1 MINLQIN
8 STTIKLFKICLIYS
22 FIFIAVTT
30 AHSEETGQAE
40 KLTDLETH
48 LKNIKQLTFGGENAE
63 AYFSA
68 DGKKLIFQSTRDGGT
83 ADQIY
88 TMNPDGSDVSMV
100 STGKGQCTCSYF
112 IPGDDRIL
120 FSSTHHFDSLPPA
133 PPDRS
138 AGYVWPVHASFDI
151 FTANKNGSNLR
162 QLTKSWG
169 YDAEATVSPKGDK
182 IVFTSIRNGDL
193 DIYSMDTDGGNV
205 KQLTDKPGY
214 DGGAFFSPD
223 GKKIVYRSHY
233 PSNKEEQ
240 DEYKRLLAKGLIKF
254 SKLDVYTMD
263 ADGGNK
269 FKVTNNDATNF
280 CPFFAPDGNRIIFSS
295 NMDDPTGHN
304 FDLYIIKTDGS
315 QLERITYSESFDGF
329 PMFSPDGKKLVWAS
343 NRNAKTRGETNIFIA
358 DWAD

>member
-1 MINLQIN
+1 MINLQMSSN
-8 STTIKLFKICLIYS
+8 TIKFFKICLIYS
-22 FIFIAVTT
+22 FIFIAVT
-30 AHSEETGQAE
+30 AAYSEETDQAD
-40 KLTDLETH
+40 KLTELEVH
-48 LKNIKQLTFGGENAE
+48 LNNIKQLTFGGENAE

-88 TMNPDGSDVSMV
+88 TMNPDGSDVNMV

-151 FTANKNGSNLR
+151 FTADKNGSNLR

-240 DEYKRLLAKGLIKF
+240 DEYKSLLAQGLIKF

-280 CPFFAPDGNRIIFSS
+280 CPFFAPDGKRIIFSS
-295 NMDDPTGHN
+295 NMDDRTGRN
-304 FDLYIIKTDGS
+304 FDLYIINTDGS
-315 QLERITYSESFDGF
+315 GLKRITYSERFDGF

-343 NRNAKTRGETNIFIA
+343 NRNAKKRGETNIFIA
-358 DWAD
+358 DWAE